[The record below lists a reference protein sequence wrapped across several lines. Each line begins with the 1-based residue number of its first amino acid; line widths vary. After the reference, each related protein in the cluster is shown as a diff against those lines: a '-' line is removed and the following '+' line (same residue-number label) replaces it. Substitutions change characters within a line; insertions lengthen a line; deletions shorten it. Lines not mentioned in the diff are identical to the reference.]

1 MSPAAS
7 AAGGGDRR
15 RPLASVRDGRG
26 RGWGC
31 GGPAG
36 AALLVLSLLGLVL
49 YLVPA
54 AAALAWLAVGATA
67 AWWGLSREPRGSRA
81 FSPVR
86 NARRQRTL
94 LASPPAKSAV
104 NGNLL
109 EPRSLLEGPDPAEL
123 LLLGSYLGK
132 PGPPQR
138 APAPESRD
146 LRERPGRRP
155 PARTAPPAQSAHPRG
170 VQVHP
175 FLPTPLLRSSRRP
188 SHRDCGTLSHRFV
201 ITPRRRYPIQQTQY
215 SLLGVLPTVCWNG
228 YHKKT
233 VLSARN
239 SKMVCSPVTVRIAPP
254 DSKLTRSPIREQI
267 INSTLS
273 SPSTSAPDPCAK
285 ETVLNALKERKKRT
299 VEEEDQIFADG
310 QENKRRRHDSSG
322 SGHSAFEPLVA
333 NGVPAS
339 FVPKPGSL
347 KRGLNSQSSDDHSNK
362 RSRTSSMSSLTS
374 TYTGGIPSSSR
385 NAIASSYSSTRGL
398 SQLWKRSGPGSSPF
412 SSPASSRSQ
421 TPERPAKKIREE
433 ELSHHSSSST
443 PLVTDKE
450 SQGEKVA
457 DKTTCKK
464 QNSWNSPSTPGS
476 SGRRKRKVQL
486 LPSRRGD
493 QLTLPPPPQLGYS
506 ITAEDLDLEKK
517 ASLQW
522 FNKVLE
528 DKTDAASNS
537 VTENPP
543 ASQSSF
549 TFTLPAAGT
558 ASSPASLPAP
568 STNPLLESLKKM
580 QNSPGLPSL
589 PESAGVATTVAHSPP
604 KTPSPLAPLGSS
616 ESAPLPGT
624 SEDSKSTTTFLGLTP
639 ASSPGP
645 VTDAKS
651 PPDPQAE
658 TSAKSQAP
666 SAPSPSP
673 KQSILFGMLS
683 TPPVNPPASA
693 APAVSSAS
701 PMFKPI
707 FVVPP
712 KSENEG
718 PLPSSPSKVTAT
730 ASSSSAVPMTTSSPP
745 LTFKPIFSNMGP
757 PASVPMLTPFSLK
770 QTATPATT
778 TSAPL
783 FSGQAG
789 ATSAVVSMTTASA
802 SADSAPK
809 PAFSF
814 GVRTAT
820 STPSSV
826 TSTTASASQPF
837 LFGTPPASGAS
848 FTPAVGPIFQ
858 FGKPPAMPA
867 STAVATF
874 GQSLPSA
881 AQTAPSSSSS
891 SSTASFSGFGST
903 LTASAPV
910 SSSQPTLTFS
920 SATAPAFNIPFGS
933 SAKPPPPSYP
943 GANPQPAFGAA
954 DGQQQ
959 GAAKSALVP
968 SFGSSFTFGNSA
980 APAPTAAPAP
990 APAQPAFGGTTQSA
1004 FSGLK
1009 ATASAFGTPAS
1020 TQPAFGGTTAA
1031 FSFGAA
1037 TTSGFGATT
1046 QTASSGTSSSVF
1058 GSTTPS
1064 PFTFGGPAAP
1074 AGGGGFGI
1082 SAATPGTSSASGAF
1096 GFGAGQSGTTGST
1109 TPFGGGLSQNSL
1121 GAPSQSTPFAFN
1133 VASTPDSKPVF
1144 GGTSTPAFG
1153 QNTPAPGVGA
1163 SGSSLSFGASSTP
1176 AQGFV
1181 GVGPFGSAAPS
1192 FSIGAGSKTPGARQR
1207 LQARRQ
1213 HTRKK

>member
-1 MSPAAS
+1 
-7 AAGGGDRR
+7 
-15 RPLASVRDGRG
+15 
-26 RGWGC
+26 
-31 GGPAG
+31 
-36 AALLVLSLLGLVL
+36 
-49 YLVPA
+49 
-54 AAALAWLAVGATA
+54 
-67 AWWGLSREPRGSRA
+67 
-81 FSPVR
+81 
-86 NARRQRTL
+86 
-94 LASPPAKSAV
+94 
-104 NGNLL
+104 
-109 EPRSLLEGPDPAEL
+109 
-123 LLLGSYLGK
+123 
-132 PGPPQR
+132 
-138 APAPESRD
+138 
-146 LRERPGRRP
+146 
-155 PARTAPPAQSAHPRG
+155 
-170 VQVHP
+170 
-175 FLPTPLLRSSRRP
+175 
-188 SHRDCGTLSHRFV
+188 
-201 ITPRRRYPIQQTQY
+201 
-215 SLLGVLPTVCWNG
+215 
-228 YHKKT
+228 
-233 VLSARN
+233 
-239 SKMVCSPVTVRIAPP
+239 
-254 DSKLTRSPIREQI
+254 
-267 INSTLS
+267 
-273 SPSTSAPDPCAK
+273 
-285 ETVLNALKERKKRT
+285 
-299 VEEEDQIFADG
+299 
-310 QENKRRRHDSSG
+310 
-322 SGHSAFEPLVA
+322 
-333 NGVPAS
+333 
-339 FVPKPGSL
+339 
-347 KRGLNSQSSDDHSNK
+347 
-362 RSRTSSMSSLTS
+362 
-374 TYTGGIPSSSR
+374 
-385 NAIASSYSSTRGL
+385 
-398 SQLWKRSGPGSSPF
+398 
-412 SSPASSRSQ
+412 
-421 TPERPAKKIREE
+421 
-433 ELSHHSSSST
+433 
-443 PLVTDKE
+443 
-450 SQGEKVA
+450 
-457 DKTTCKK
+457 KTTCKK

-528 DKTDAASNS
+528 DKT
-537 VTENPP
+537 
-543 ASQSSF
+543 
-549 TFTLPAAGT
+549 
-558 ASSPASLPAP
+558 
-568 STNPLLESLKKM
+568 
-580 QNSPGLPSL
+580 
-589 PESAGVATTVAHSPP
+589 ESAGVATTVAHSPP